1 MIIESI
7 PKMVGMAYAVIASV
21 AIAFLLYKG
30 KFSRRAGYVFLAVS
44 TAIGFLAFAPMLP
57 VQMQALLLG
66 NTGKLGVPLAMAIV
80 VLLLF
85 LALAFVLG
93 RTFCGY
99 VCPIGAPQELL
110 YRLPVKKWRIKSKAL
125 PVAFRLIFLL
135 AFVAAAL
142 ALSTG
147 LLKYLGIRAFFH
159 LEFSSAYFYVFLA
172 LLVASA
178 SVYRPFCR
186 FLCPYGAL
194 LSLASTGGLFKLR
207 RNDDC
212 TYCGKCED
220 ACPTNEAGETDLKQE
235 CYMCNRCKDA
245 CPADAVHYSKKR
257 SEV

>member
-7 PKMVGMAYAVIASV
+7 PKLVGMAYAVIASV
-21 AIAFLLYKG
+21 AIAFLLYRG
-30 KFSRRAGYVFLAVS
+30 KFSPRAGYVVLAVS
-44 TAIGFLAFAPMLP
+44 TVIGFLAFAPMLP

-66 NTGKLGVPLAMAIV
+66 NADKLGVPLAMAIV

-99 VCPIGAPQELL
+99 VCPIGAPQELVYL
-110 YRLPVKKWRIKSKAL
+110 LPVRKLRIKGKAIPL
-125 PVAFRLIFLL
+125 VFRLVSLL
-135 AFVAAAL
+135 ALIIL
-142 ALSTG
+142 ALVFSVG

-178 SVYRPFCR
+178 FVYRPLCR

-194 LSLASTGGLFKLR
+194 LSLASTRGLLKLR

-212 TYCGKCED
+212 TYCGECED
-220 ACPTNEAGETDLKQE
+220 VCPTNEAGETDLKQE
-235 CYMCNRCKDA
+235 CYMCSRCKDV
-245 CPADAVHYSKKR
+245 CPADAIHYSKKR